1 MEPTIHQLYCTH
13 CTYGTSYQHQRTT
26 GAVKDQVFEYGARAG
41 SMAREQ
47 SEDYFQKLEPFM
59 NYHLPGDLPGDQ
71 MLKHDA
77 GSTADW
83 RRFVYLPSVGGMQ
96 ALACVSYRTT
106 DTQGRPGSYFAHV
119 LLAERPN
126 GEPVWSAA
134 DALKLWGSPNWVVC
148 DGDFPNLQ
156 LKTVRSLDE
165 FRTSGPRTAR
175 MIDDQVLL
183 SFLMAPIGTP
193 FDDPGQLI
201 PARWKQKSPSERR
214 ELLIDTLQS
223 FLELNFERRQ
233 TMLLAIEPCLSAL
246 IFYGVARLLPKTGIG
261 EKLSFSTF
269 ESHEQRPQTALAATT
284 FVDVENSELPRDP
297 SQSRGFA
304 INTFKP
310 PEKSPALSW
319 KQRKEPPQYARK
331 LVQLLIDG
339 GKDEVG
345 ELLLA
350 FEKAGAA
357 SKEDLE
363 ELIQADAFSDAF
375 LAGDSQSAAA
385 RLKTL
390 REPATKYLRK
400 TVQSRLAKIIARS
413 GPSIT
418 AAPPPPPSSLL
429 EKREAGTAA
438 TTDVTQLA
446 SPPPPPMSTAW
457 PGSAELRQIT
467 EQPARVLDILKL
479 IAAEDAPNDAQPVV
493 AKLLAAYVE
502 HGRDQFDRL
511 LRTEGLAKAHKRHA
525 LRIAVERHKQIPT
538 GCDWLWTETKAVS
551 GQPALLTTLL
561 LDLDNASATA
571 LLTGFLETQPA
582 SDKVSPV
589 CDALAQ
595 VGQTQESK
603 RELLVKFVDHPQLP
617 AATLLSALRIS
628 STIRK
633 PVFEQYAKFR
643 QDQPELDF
651 RLPGLLESSV
661 KNLTEPR
668 EFSRLL
674 DLLNDGRPL
683 LWNEDAARVDGWLKI
698 RKRLEEIKNLLAD
711 EPSVWSRLRGDPN
724 DAKLQEHGLEL
735 AKVARHAMPDKL
747 YEIDHKGEERCNILE
762 SIGEQ
767 LLKPSMLPDSF
778 WRKLSSA
785 MSGNG
790 WQILSSIPRSR
801 RRRPAKSELLGK
813 IKPLI
818 PVAIALAI
826 VAALSWFG
834 WQFVQKEFGPS
845 VLGHLASLS
854 EEQQFEAFLK
864 LSDEQFENLMADPQ
878 LLSENSAAFSIND
891 RLDSFK
897 KLSDQRS
904 DKWRYVLW
912 PKLNPKK
919 QVELLLKL
927 PKEELTRQIEGLT
940 RDGQA
945 PLIEL
950 FNFKETSSSQLTAL
964 ARQLDKQQQRLLLSN
979 PAVKRR
985 VDVLGGFEPLELAD
999 MHSSVMTSLST
1010 DQLAALVIDLP
1021 KTKLQALLLNIP
1033 PEKIKTL
1040 FDHRMK
1046 NALIAKLR
1054 EVDLP
1059 HVARLLPAKQES
1071 QTASNS
1077 TSFIP
1082 MPMPKPMV
1090 DTKPPPANDPP
1101 KDAPKKTRPDP
1112 MPPKPVAEVEKA
1124 NTSDVK
1130 VGKPEPRIVYQDLP
1144 KYPKSKEE
1152 DEGQKEMVLELPKD
1166 AEPFTAIRLR
1176 GFDEHRT
1183 WFRDKKRPV
1192 PKTNEE
1198 ENHKKLRV
1206 VFGSE
1211 KPAKETPPKTLCTFE
1226 LRAPNQIAFDWEFQ
1240 PDEPVQLQNAVRAC
1254 VLEIQRDEQP
1264 AIFVSF
1270 LPHKLVEGRLR
1281 FGRDGTC
1288 SLTSS
1293 LKELQSGGSLQL
1305 SEGAIHVTAKQG
1317 RDPVTIF
1324 AFQPTSP
1331 PTGPSAL
1338 CKIPELCKPFEFS
1351 TVKFDF
1357 STAEVQLET
1366 KRVFIGIKEFADEQI
1381 QTQLVLNVSRNLN
1394 AEEQKK
1400 VDTLDDKL
1408 AVLRT
1413 RPSIA
1418 RSSKSDP
1425 KTRHG
1430 ALIDIL
1436 VVLGLPEKKDKPPES
1451 PEYAQWAADIVT
1463 KDVPAKIK
1471 ELKDEH
1477 GLVKSAH
1484 VKDRQQFL
1492 DLEPVI
1498 SGTVVR
1504 VVDGIVVKALELRP
1518 RGIVEPKDTPK

>member
-214 ELLIDTLQS
+214 ELLIDTLQG

-319 KQRKEPPQYARK
+319 KQRKDPPQYARK
-331 LVQLLIDG
+331 LVQLLIERG
-339 GKDEVG
+339 LDEVG

-350 FEKAGAA
+350 FEKAGAV

-400 TVQSRLAKIIARS
+400 TVQSRLAKIISRS

-418 AAPPPPPSSLL
+418 AAPPPPPLSVL
-429 EKREAGTAA
+429 EKREAGAAA
-438 TTDVTQLA
+438 TADVTQLA
-446 SPPPPPMSTAW
+446 PPPPPSMSTAW
-457 PGSAELRQIT
+457 QGSAELRQIT

-538 GCDWLWTETKAVS
+538 GCEWLWTETKAMS

-561 LDLDNASATA
+561 LDLDNASAKA
-571 LLTGFLETQPA
+571 LLTSFLETQPA

-595 VGQTQESK
+595 ASQTQESK
-603 RELLVKFVDHPQLP
+603 RGLLVEFVDHPQLTP
-617 AATLLSALRIS
+617 ATLLGALRIS

-643 QDQPELDF
+643 DDQPELDF
-651 RLPGLLESSV
+651 RLPGLLESSL

-674 DLLNDGRPL
+674 DFLNDGRSL
-683 LWNEDAARVDGWLKI
+683 LWKEDAERVDGWLKI
-698 RKRLEEIKNLLAD
+698 RKRFEEIKNLLAD
-711 EPSVWSRLRGDPN
+711 EPSLWSRLRGDPN
-724 DAKLQEHGLEL
+724 DAKLQEHGLKL
-735 AKVARHAMPDKL
+735 AEVARHAMPDKL
-747 YEIDHKGEERCNILE
+747 YEIDHKGQERCDILE
-762 SIGEQ
+762 SIAEQ
-767 LLKPSMLPDSF
+767 LLKPRMLPDSF

-790 WQILSSIPRSR
+790 WQILNSAPKTR

-813 IKPLI
+813 IKRLI
-818 PVAIALAI
+818 PVAIALSI
-826 VAALSWFG
+826 VAALSWGG
-834 WQFVQKEFGPS
+834 WQLFQKEFGSS
-845 VLGHLASLS
+845 VLAQLASLPKDR
-854 EEQQFEAFLK
+854 QVEAFLK
-864 LSDEQFENLMADPQ
+864 LPDKQFADLMSDPEV
-878 LLSENSAAFSIND
+878 LSENSIVFSIND
-891 RLDSFK
+891 RMDSFD
-897 KLSDQRS
+897 KLSPERQE
-904 DKWRYVLW
+904 KWRDVLW
-912 PKLNPKK
+912 PKLTPDK
-919 QVELLLKL
+919 QVDLLVKL
-927 PKEELTRQIEGLT
+927 PPKERARQLRDLTRPDQG
-940 RDGQA
+940 A
-945 PLIEL
+945 LIEL
-950 FNFKETSSSQLTAL
+950 FNSKAPSASQLTAL
-964 ARQLDKQQQRLLLSN
+964 ARQLDKTQLRLLLRN
-979 PAVKRR
+979 PAVERR
-985 VDVLGGFEPLELAD
+985 AEVLAGFDGIALMD
-999 MHSSVMTSLST
+999 MDSSIKTSLSM
-1010 DQLAALVIDLP
+1010 DQLAALVLDFSP
-1021 KTKLQALLLNIP
+1021 DKLRALLHNIP
-1033 PEKIKTL
+1033 DEPLQKLLE
-1040 FDHRMK
+1040 HRK
-1046 NALIAKLR
+1046 KKDLIAKLKDADPSLV
-1054 EVDLP
+1054 E
-1059 HVARLLPAKQES
+1059 RLRPAKPES

-1077 TSFIP
+1077 PP
-1082 MPMPKPMV
+1082 MPVAEPK
-1090 DTKPPPANDPP
+1090 TPPAKDPP
-1101 KDAPKKTRPDP
+1101 KVAPKETRPDP
-1112 MPPKPVAEVEKA
+1112 APAKPVVDVEKTK
-1124 NTSDVK
+1124 TSDAK
-1130 VGKPEPRIVYQDLP
+1130 GGKPEPRIVYQDLP

-1166 AEPFTAIRLR
+1166 AEPFTEIRLR
-1176 GFDEHRT
+1176 GFEEHRK

-1192 PKTNEE
+1192 PKMNEE
-1198 ENHKKLRV
+1198 ENGKKLRV

-1211 KPAKETPPKTLCTFE
+1211 KPAKETPSKTLCTFE
-1226 LRAPNQIAFDWEFQ
+1226 LRAPNLIAFDWEFQ
-1240 PDEPVQLQNAVRAC
+1240 SDEPVQLQNAVRAC
-1254 VLEIQRDEQP
+1254 VLEIQRGEQP
-1264 AIFVSF
+1264 AFFVSF
-1270 LPHKLVEGRLR
+1270 LPHKLIEERLR

-1317 RDPVTIF
+1317 RDPVTTF

-1331 PTGPSAL
+1331 PTGPSSL
-1338 CKIPELCKPFEFS
+1338 CEIPELCKPFEFS

-1381 QTQLVLNVSRNLN
+1381 QTQLVLNVSRKLN

-1400 VDTLDDKL
+1400 VEALDEQL

-1413 RPSIA
+1413 KPSIA
-1418 RSSKSDP
+1418 KSSKSDP

-1451 PEYAQWAADIVT
+1451 SEYAQWAADIVT

-1471 ELKDEH
+1471 DLKDEH
-1477 GLVKSAH
+1477 GLVKNAPT
-1484 VKDRQQFL
+1484 KERQQLL

-1518 RGIVEPKDTPK
+1518 RGIVEPKDTTK